1 MHAVEVN
8 LVHPDFLIDALHLSL
23 AINHNFLL
31 MFEVYKASI
40 VTHLLSLFFVLS
52 LDLNNGF
59 QIFTLHFPEILLFI
73 IPLAFDKVDFL
84 YMLWVL
90 QRSNLIYF

>member
-1 MHAVEVN
+1 MHAVEIN

-31 MFEVYKASI
+31 MSEVYKASI
-40 VTHLLSLFFVLS
+40 VTHLLSLFFVLP
-52 LDLNNGF
+52 LDLNHGF

-73 IPLAFDKVDFL
+73 VSLTFDKVDFL